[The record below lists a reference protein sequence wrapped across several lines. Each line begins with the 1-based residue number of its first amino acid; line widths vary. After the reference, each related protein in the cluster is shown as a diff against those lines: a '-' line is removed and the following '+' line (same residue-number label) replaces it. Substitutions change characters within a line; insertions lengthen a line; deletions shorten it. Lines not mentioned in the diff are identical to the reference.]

1 VNFVEASGK
10 LGLMAALLAALALSG
25 CGRKGSLDLPP
36 QAQATGQPAAA
47 QPVQEPARA
56 SRGGLF
62 DQDDDDRPAPVQGQ
76 KRRII
81 LDSLLD

>member
-1 VNFVEASGK
+1 
-10 LGLMAALLAALALSG
+10 MAALLAALTLAG

-36 QAQATGQPAAA
+36 QAQATAQPATA
-47 QPVQEPARA
+47 QPAQEPARA

-62 DQDDDDRPAPVQGQ
+62 DQDDDDRPAPAQGQ

>member
-1 VNFVEASGK
+1 M
-10 LGLMAALLAALALSG
+10 LALALGG

-36 QAQATGQPAAA
+36 QAQATAQPATA

>member
-1 VNFVEASGK
+1 MNFVEASGK
-10 LGLMAALLAALALSG
+10 LGLTAALLLALSVAG

-36 QAQATGQPAAA
+36 QATAQPAAPQSA
-47 QPVQEPARA
+47 QEPVRA

>member
-1 VNFVEASGK
+1 VNLVEASGK
-10 LGLMAALLAALALSG
+10 FGLMAALLLALSVAG

-36 QAQATGQPAAA
+36 QAAAHPAAA
-47 QPVQEPARA
+47 QPAQEPARA
-56 SRGGLF
+56 GQGGLF